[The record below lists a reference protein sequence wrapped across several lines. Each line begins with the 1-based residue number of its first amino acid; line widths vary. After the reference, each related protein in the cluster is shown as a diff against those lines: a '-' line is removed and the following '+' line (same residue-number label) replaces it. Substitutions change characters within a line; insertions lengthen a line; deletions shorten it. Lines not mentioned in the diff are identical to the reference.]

1 MALAALALFQTLSKQ
16 AESNRY
22 TFELTIACEQ
32 YTRSQEKVAK
42 YEKLK
47 AKYDK
52 AIDKAT
58 NNNKDITINNFT
70 VKAGNM
76 NEAIAEQYAN
86 LVVTDYDENIY
97 EVLIDEDTYYAN
109 KKTFYETAKTLAD
122 EQQKSYKQYLT
133 QACQDNCL
141 LQT

>member
-86 LVVTDYDENIY
+86 LVVPDYDDKIY
-97 EVLIDEDTYYAN
+97 YQLIDENTDYAN